1 MKDPLVFAI
10 GDIHGR
16 LDLFEAALEAIE
28 DRADGAP
35 RTVVALGDIVD
46 RGPGSAA
53 LIERIMALEGPDF
66 ICLMGN
72 HEALMVEAQR
82 DGVRSSRDLWLSNG
96 GMETLDSYGGRP
108 VPAAH
113 LDWLAG
119 LPLRWS
125 DGRRDYVHAGV
136 EPYAP
141 IEGQRPASL
150 LWIRDRFLAAPAE
163 AFERHVVHGHTPRWR
178 GKPDPAE
185 PERLAH
191 RTNLDTGAWMTGV
204 LSVGVFDPAEGGGPM
219 QILAVRGA
227 PAR

>member
-1 MKDPLVFAI
+1 MTGALVFAI

-16 LDLFEAALEAIE
+16 LDLFEAALEAI
-28 DRADGAP
+28 DARACGAP

-53 LIERIMALEGPDF
+53 LVERIMALEGPDF
-66 ICLMGN
+66 VCLMGN
-72 HEALMVEAQR
+72 HEALMVEALR
-82 DGVRSSRDLWLSNG
+82 DGVRSAADTWLANG
-96 GMETLDSYGGRP
+96 GLETLDSYGGDAP
-108 VPAAH
+108 TAH

-136 EPYAP
+136 EPFVP
-141 IEGQRPASL
+141 IEAQKPASL
-150 LWIRDRFLAAPAE
+150 IWIRDRFLAAPAE

-204 LSVGVFDPAEGGGPM
+204 LSVGVFDPARDGGPLEIM
-219 QILAVRGA
+219 AIRGT
-227 PAR
+227 PRG